1 MLDDIKHQVNQLRG
15 NNEAD
20 LSRME
25 TRIMMRIE
33 DGMRSNDKIV
43 SVANKLLL
51 ILLELILSFLKT
63 KLTDWHRPSHRG
75 VNFEHEQ
82 ANHSFRGGV
91 QPRAAPSGKHGRCKI
106 TKTHET

>member
-33 DGMRSNDKIV
+33 DGMRNNDKIV
-43 SVANKLLL
+43 N
-51 ILLELILSFLKT
+51 
-63 KLTDWHRPSHRG
+63 
-75 VNFEHEQ
+75 
-82 ANHSFRGGV
+82 
-91 QPRAAPSGKHGRCKI
+91 
-106 TKTHET
+106 